1 MRQTGDTIFILER
14 EADVEN
20 KRKGHINVG
29 APMKTCCEHHSGL
42 AGRLVSLLLRGFR
55 ATVCMAVLAG
65 LGGCATTMQPAEF
78 FELTAES
85 PANKAMQ
92 SRLFETGNE
101 KELLSASAAVLQDLG
116 FQVDEI
122 VREVGM
128 VRAVKE
134 RSAREHGQDISHF
147 FVALFTLFYVG
158 IPVDLQQ
165 KISAVLVT
173 RPVDYAGM
181 RSEVRVTFYRVVWKG
196 QGHIYDRA
204 IPPGEQR
211 MEMIYDQGIYQQFF
225 SKLSKAVF
233 LEAFTL

>member
-1 MRQTGDTIFILER
+1 
-14 EADVEN
+14 
-20 KRKGHINVG
+20 
-29 APMKTCCEHHSGL
+29 
-42 AGRLVSLLLRGFR
+42 
-55 ATVCMAVLAG
+55 
-65 LGGCATTMQPAEF
+65 MQPAEF
-78 FELTAES
+78 FELSAES

-92 SRLFETGNE
+92 TRLFETGNE
-101 KELLSASAAVLQDLG
+101 TELLSASAAVLQDLG

-134 RSAREHGQDISHF
+134 RSAREHGQDIGNF
-147 FVALFTLFYVG
+147 FVALLSLGYVG
-158 IPVDLQQ
+158 IPLDLHQ
-165 KISAVLVT
+165 KITAVMVA
-173 RPVDYAGM
+173 RPVNHAGM

-196 QGHIYDRA
+196 QGHFERNS

-211 MEMIYDQGIYQQFF
+211 MEMIFDPGIYQQFF

>member
-1 MRQTGDTIFILER
+1 MTSPTTQLNLDRDGR
-14 EADVEN
+14 AC
-20 KRKGHINVG
+20 RRRR
-29 APMKTCCEHHSGL
+29 SGWMSL
-42 AGRLVSLLLRGFR
+42 LLQRGLRAVVCITLLVSLS
-55 ATVCMAVLAG
+55 
-65 LGGCATTMQPAEF
+65 GCATTMQPAEF
-78 FELTAES
+78 FELSAES

-116 FQVDEI
+116 FQVDDIE
-122 VREVGM
+122 RDVGM
-128 VRAVKE
+128 MRAVKE

-165 KISAVLVT
+165 KISAVLVI

-181 RSEVRVTFYRVVWKG
+181 RTEVRVTFYRVVWKG
-196 QGHIYDRA
+196 QGHVYDRT
-204 IPPGEQR
+204 ILPGEQR
-211 MEMIYDQGIYQQFF
+211 MEMIYESGIYQQFF
-225 SKLSKAVF
+225 AKLSKAVF

>member
-1 MRQTGDTIFILER
+1 M
-14 EADVEN
+14 A
-20 KRKGHINVG
+20 
-29 APMKTCCEHHSGL
+29 AL
-42 AGRLVSLLLRGFR
+42 AS
-55 ATVCMAVLAG
+55 

-78 FELTAES
+78 FELKAES
-85 PANKAMQ
+85 PSNKAMQ
-92 SRLFETGNE
+92 TRLFETGNE

-122 VREVGM
+122 VREVGL

-134 RSAREHGQDISHF
+134 RSAREHGQDIGRF
-147 FVALFTLFYVG
+147 FISLFTIGYVR
-158 IPVDLQQ
+158 PSVDFQQ
-165 KISAVLVT
+165 KISAVLVA
-173 RPVDYAGM
+173 RPIDYAGM

-196 QGHIYDRA
+196 DGYVERYS

-211 MEMIYDQGIYQQFF
+211 MEMIYDPGIYQQFF

>member
-1 MRQTGDTIFILER
+1 
-14 EADVEN
+14 
-20 KRKGHINVG
+20 
-29 APMKTCCEHHSGL
+29 
-42 AGRLVSLLLRGFR
+42 
-55 ATVCMAVLAG
+55 
-65 LGGCATTMQPAEF
+65 
-78 FELTAES
+78 
-85 PANKAMQ
+85 
-92 SRLFETGNE
+92 
-101 KELLSASAAVLQDLG
+101 
-116 FQVDEI
+116 
-122 VREVGM
+122 M

-147 FVALFTLFYVG
+147 FVALFTIFYVG

-196 QGHIYDRA
+196 QGHIYDRT

-211 MEMIYDQGIYQQFF
+211 MEMIYEPGIYQQFF

>member
-1 MRQTGDTIFILER
+1 MTSPTTQLNPDRDGE
-14 EADVEN
+14 
-20 KRKGHINVG
+20 
-29 APMKTCCEHHSGL
+29 
-42 AGRLVSLLLRGFR
+42 AGRRCRSGYTGRMPLLLLRGLHV
-55 ATVCMAVLAG
+55 AVCITVLAS
-65 LGGCATTMQPAEF
+65 LGGCATTMQPTEF

-85 PANKAMQ
+85 QSHKAMQ
-92 SRLFETGNE
+92 IRIFESGNE

-116 FQVDEI
+116 FQVDDV

-134 RSAREHGQDISHF
+134 RSAREHGQDISRF
-147 FVALFTLFYVG
+147 IVSLLTFCYVRTT
-158 IPVDLQQ
+158 VDFHQ
-165 KISAVLVT
+165 KISAVLVV

-181 RSEVRVTFYRVVWKG
+181 RSEVRVTFYRVVWKSDG
-196 QGHIYDRA
+196 YVERNA

-211 MEMIYDQGIYQQFF
+211 MEMIYDPGIYQQFF